1 MKISKETA
9 EFLLGM
15 LGSCQLSA
23 KDPDLV
29 KNAQTIANAQN
40 ELIGYLGYLDVYDLP
55 VEA

>member
-1 MKISKETA
+1 MTISKETA

-29 KNAQTIANAQN
+29 KNAQTIALAQN
-40 ELIGYLGYLDVYDLP
+40 QLIRYVDEFNSPREG
-55 VEA
+55 